1 MAHLTLVKNLA
12 QLQEEQKHIDEVVLD
27 HVGLSLMRGSIAEV
41 VGQPSSGKTSVA
53 LSLLAKLTAEG
64 EVCAVVDASHGFDP
78 CTASLGNVILE
89 NLLWVRCGHNVD
101 KAFMTT
107 DYLVQAKGFGCI
119 WLNLNGLP
127 DNKLRMVPKTYW
139 YRYRTRIKDT
149 QTLIL
154 VTAAESLTGSA
165 SQQSFTFEREQAE
178 WSGSGKFELL
188 RFLDT
193 SITSRKHYFGPPIKM
208 RSEVDYTE
216 V

>member
-178 WSGSGKFELL
+178 WSGSGKF
-188 RFLDT
+188 
-193 SITSRKHYFGPPIKM
+193 
-208 RSEVDYTE
+208 
-216 V
+216 